1 MPSSLLAL
9 ATAMPIVM
17 VVATATQVTVAP
29 VVAIRQRAH
38 DKAIL
43 VVTAMRAQA
52 NRAVAAII
60 TDAIAVHVITIKEK
74 RSCPSGC

>member
-17 VVATATQVTVAP
+17 VVATAAQVTVAP
-29 VVAIRQRAH
+29 VVAIRQIAH
-38 DKAIL
+38 GKAIL
-43 VVTAMRAQA
+43 VVTAVRAQA

-60 TDAIAVHVITIKEK
+60 TDAIAVHVITIKER